1 MAKWT
6 EENNWEDS
14 YSGRFSF
21 MRMPLAENADGADI
35 AVLGIPL
42 DMTTTGRPGAR
53 FGPRAIREQ
62 SLQAG
67 EFEWGLFPWEYE
79 VRDEFRCVDL
89 GDVTGFTAYT
99 DRVAPAIEKR
109 AAAVLETGASLLSLG
124 GDHFIS
130 LPLLRAH
137 AKRHGRPLRLIHFDA
152 HSDTWESEDL
162 NHGTMFYH
170 AIREGLI
177 DPDHSVQVGLRTP
190 NPETWGIRIWHADAC
205 FDTHPDEMA
214 KQIRAHVGD
223 GLAYITFDIDCLDP
237 SYAPGTGTP
246 VVGGPTTGWARRVL
260 KGLAGLKIV
269 GGDQVEVSPHYD
281 GPSQVTALAG
291 ATIAGDILYLV
302 AGGRRA
308 LGLK

>member
-1 MAKWT
+1 LARWKDKT
-6 EENNWEDS
+6 NRADS
-14 YSGRFSF
+14 FAGPISF
-21 MRMPLAENADGADI
+21 MRVPAADTADGAEI

-99 DRVAPAIEKR
+99 DRVAPAIEQT
-109 AAAVLETGASLLSLG
+109 AGTILESGASLLSLG
-124 GDHFIS
+124 GDHFVS

-137 AKRHGRPLRLIHFDA
+137 ARRHGKPLALIQFDA
-152 HSDTWESEDL
+152 HSDTWASEDL

-205 FDTHPDEMA
+205 FDMHPDEMA
-214 KQIRAHVGD
+214 RQIRAHVGD
-223 GLAYITFDIDCLDP
+223 RLAYLTFDIDCLDP
-237 SYAPGTGTP
+237 SCAPGTGTP

-260 KGLAGLKIV
+260 KGLDGLRIV

-291 ATIAGDILYLV
+291 ATIAGDILYLI

-308 LGLK
+308 LGL

>member
-1 MAKWT
+1 MAEWT
-6 EENNWEDS
+6 EEAIWEDS
-14 YSGRFSF
+14 YAGRFSF
-21 MRMPLAENADGADI
+21 MRMPLAETADGADI

-79 VRDEFRCVDL
+79 VRDVFECVDV

-99 DRVAPAIEKR
+99 DRVAPAIEKK
-109 AAAVLETGASLLSLG
+109 ADTILDTGASLLSLG

-137 AKRHGRPLRLIHFDA
+137 ARKHGKPLALIHFDA
-152 HSDTWESEDL
+152 HSDTWASEDL

-177 DPDHSVQVGLRTP
+177 DPEHSVQVGLRTP
-190 NPETWGIRIWHADAC
+190 NPDTWGVRIWHANTC
-205 FDTHPDEMA
+205 LDTHPDELV
-214 KQIRAHVGD
+214 KEIRTHVGD
-223 GLAYITFDIDCLDP
+223 RLAYITFDIDCLDP
-237 SYAPGTGTP
+237 CYAPGTGTP
-246 VVGGPTTGWARRVL
+246 VVGGLNTAWARRVL
-260 KGLAGLKIV
+260 RGLDGLRVV

-291 ATIAGDILYLV
+291 ATLAGDILYLI